1 MKNKKEITM
10 EDLAGMVQKGFLEI
24 NGKFEKIDNRFDKI
38 DKRFEKID
46 NQFEKIDKRFEKL
59 EKGQKEIIEK
69 LDKKADSFELRE
81 IKHRIETLELKAS
94 WGK

>member
-24 NGKFEKIDNRFDKI
+24 NGKFEKIDNR
-38 DKRFEKID
+38 
-46 NQFEKIDKRFEKL
+46 FEKIDKRFEKL

>member
-1 MKNKKEITM
+1 MKNKKEITI

-38 DKRFEKID
+38 DKRFEK
-46 NQFEKIDKRFEKL
+46 L

-69 LDKKADSFELRE
+69 LDKKADKFEVRE
-81 IKHRIETLELKAS
+81 LGHRIETLELKAS

>member
-24 NGKFEKIDNRFDKI
+24 NGKFEKIDNRF
-38 DKRFEKID
+38 EKID
-46 NQFEKIDKRFEKL
+46 NRFEKIDKRFEKL